1 MTTRANLA
9 RIFRL
14 LRPYRGKQ
22 VQTLLSMMAAVVL
35 SLFLPLII
43 RYLID
48 DVIGKKQ
55 SHLLFPLVAFT
66 LGVFAVNG
74 FFNFFTSYLFN
85 VMGQGIVR
93 DVRRAIFAHM
103 TNLPFSFFSGQGT
116 GRIMS
121 RILNDVSTIGG
132 VVSSIL
138 LDVFIQS
145 ATFIAIFVIMF
156 ALNWRLT
163 LLASVSVPLY
173 IVILRFFNKR
183 LRRTSYFTMVK
194 HAEVSA
200 SLQETLAGVKEMRAF
215 GRESS
220 EIAKFT
226 TRLTEFLIVRVWLGV
241 LSNAAI
247 QIGFLVSS
255 ISTLLIIWYGG
266 ASVLAGALSVG
277 TLVAFW
283 VYMGQLFN
291 PINKLMNVNVQ
302 LQEAA
307 AAFTRIDEI
316 LSARPTVTEREGAV
330 ALSEARGSVEFKD
343 VTFAYDGG
351 KPVLSR
357 TSFAIAPGERVAIV
371 GRSGCGKTTVAALLM
386 RFYDPAEGSV
396 SLEGHDVR
404 DLRLADLRRW
414 VALVSQDTFLFN
426 ASIRDNIEFGREGAT
441 DSEIAEA
448 AATAGVMDFA
458 SALPQGL
465 ETQVGERGVCLSGGE
480 RQRIALARAIL
491 RNPAVLV
498 LDEATSQLDSRA
510 ESQLRVTLGK
520 VMQGRSS
527 VMIAHRLST
536 VSQAERIMVLDQG
549 RIAEEGTHQ
558 ALLDRRGIYYS
569 LYEEQA
575 RIQEADQ

>member
-1 MTTRANLA
+1 MTTRENLA

-14 LRPYRGKQ
+14 LRPYKGRQ
-22 VQTLLSMMAAVVL
+22 IQTLLSMIAAVVL

-48 DVIGKKQ
+48 NVIGKNQ
-55 SHLLFPLVAFT
+55 GDLLAPLVAFT
-66 LGVFAVNG
+66 FAVFAANS
-74 FFNFFTSYLFN
+74 FFNFLTSYLFN

-93 DVRRAIFAHM
+93 DVRRVIFAHM
-103 TNLPFSFFSGQGT
+103 TNLPFGFFSGQGT

-121 RILNDVSTIGG
+121 RVLNDVSTIGG

-145 ATFIAIFVIMF
+145 ATFVAIFVIMF

-163 LLASVSVPLY
+163 VLASVSIPLY
-173 IVILRFFNKR
+173 VVILRYFNKR

-194 HAEVSA
+194 HAEISA
-200 SLQETLAGVKEMRAF
+200 SLQETLAGMKEIRAF
-215 GRESS
+215 TREKS

-226 TRLTEFLIVRVWLGV
+226 SRLTEFLLVRVWLGV

-255 ISTLLIIWYGG
+255 LSTLLIIWYGG
-266 ASVLAGALSVG
+266 TAVLAGTLTVG

-291 PINKLMNVNVQ
+291 PINKLLNINVQ

-316 LSARPTVTEREGAV
+316 LSARPTVTERDAAV
-330 ALSEARGSVEFKD
+330 GLAEARGRVEFKD

-351 KPVLSR
+351 RPVLSH
-357 TSFAIAPGERVAIV
+357 TGFSIAPGERVAIV
-371 GRSGCGKTTVAALLM
+371 GRSGCGKTTVASLLM
-386 RFYDPAEGSV
+386 RFYDPAQGSV
-396 SLEGHDVR
+396 SLDGHDLR

-441 DSEIAEA
+441 EDEIAQA
-448 AATAGVMDFA
+448 AATAGVMDFV
-458 SALPQGL
+458 SALPEGL
-465 ETQVGERGVCLSGGE
+465 NTQVGERGVCLSGGE

-510 ESQLRVTLGK
+510 EQQLRATLGRA
-520 VMQGRSS
+520 MQGRSS

-549 RIAEEGTHQ
+549 RIAEEGSHQ
-558 ALLDRRGIYYS
+558 QLLDKRGLYYS

-575 RIQEADQ
+575 RIQEADR